1 MQWCPWFP
9 WPRIQLLKS
18 MELGEGKKNLQKR
31 QVVIFAQEIK
41 SHNSNLPPPKRVEQK
56 ENLEPAPQET
66 DHESVMVTSDKNDV
80 SISKRTGHSEAGCN
94 VVECCIARAARQQ
107 IRSQYSVLFRID
119 YLPALQKKWWLRRLV
134 GTWSLTMLWARCQ
147 P

>member
-1 MQWCPWFP
+1 
-9 WPRIQLLKS
+9 

-41 SHNSNLPPPKRVEQK
+41 PITPTTRPKKRVEQK

-80 SISKRTGHSEAGCN
+80 SIVK
-94 VVECCIARAARQQ
+94 
-107 IRSQYSVLFRID
+107 
-119 YLPALQKKWWLRRLV
+119 QKN
-134 GTWSLTMLWARCQ
+134 WSLRGRVQ
-147 P
+147 RG